1 MIYTTGELAKICN
14 VSVRTVQYYDQKGL
28 LKPDKVENKRRYF
41 SEAAKIKLEMINV
54 LKEMDCSLK
63 EIKTLL
69 DETDSIKTLKFL
81 LKQKEEELE
90 KQLAKQQ
97 AKLKQIQNLNDVISQ
112 NSEEPLSNVLKFDEI
127 SEGMIEMKQLRR
139 NIMISAGIV
148 GIFQYGSIA
157 ASILNHDW
165 KPVGIAAPFLITYAA
180 GVSWYYY
187 KNVSYVCPNCQYT
200 FKPSFMK
207 VMLANHT
214 FKTRKFECP
223 NCGETHYCVELLD
236 KEKLNA
242 IKQEQA

>member
-28 LKPDKVENKRRYF
+28 LKPDRVENKRRYF
-41 SEAAKIKLEMINV
+41 SKAAKTKLEMINF

-69 DETDSIKTLKFL
+69 DETNSIKTLKFL

-90 KQLAKQQ
+90 KQLTKQQ

-157 ASILNHDW
+157 TSILKHDW

-200 FKPSFMK
+200 FKPSFMQ

-214 FKTRKFECP
+214 FKTRKFKCP
-223 NCGETHYCVELLD
+223 NCGEIHYCVEVSN
-236 KEKLNA
+236 KEKMNA